1 MLEGNLNRIKKEYGE
16 NTIVLDYEGEAK
28 YIKDFAE
35 IENIDDYGRFM
46 EVKLKEGGNSQDLLQ
61 YLTGK
66 IRINKFEVK
75 EPTLNAIFIDKVGE
89 QNEKNSGGN

>member
-1 MLEGNLNRIKKEYGE
+1 
-16 NTIVLDYEGEAK
+16 
-28 YIKDFAE
+28 
-35 IENIDDYGRFM
+35 M
-46 EVKLKEGGNSQDLLQ
+46 EVKLKKGGDPQDLLQ